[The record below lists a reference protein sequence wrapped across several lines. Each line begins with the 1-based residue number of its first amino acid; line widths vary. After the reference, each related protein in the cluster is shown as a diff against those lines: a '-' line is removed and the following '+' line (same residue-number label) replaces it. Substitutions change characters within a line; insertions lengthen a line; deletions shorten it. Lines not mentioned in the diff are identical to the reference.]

1 MLARGGGLGFCLL
14 ANCANLNFIS
24 LQRQSLDEELPQFDP
39 NNFKP
44 GYVPPTVKKG
54 DEEYAIIVSGVKDT
68 GLCGKY
74 WSDMDHL
81 PRRRKYVV

>member
-1 MLARGGGLGFCLL
+1 MSF
-14 ANCANLNFIS
+14 
-24 LQRQSLDEELPQFDP
+24 QRQSLDEELPQFDP
-39 NNFKP
+39 NSFKP
-44 GYVPPTVKKG
+44 GYVPPMVKKG

-81 PRRRKYVV
+81 PRRRKYEYSMIVMSSLSVVMIILVI